1 MEIQKATG
9 EIEAFSSDKL
19 CDSIKAAGVPDQVA
33 EHVCSKVAQE
43 VQPGTS
49 TGKIFREALR
59 YLVKENLDFAANY
72 SLRRAVSSLGP
83 AGFLFEQYLEA
94 VLQAHGYKVER
105 NIILEG
111 QCVPH
116 EIDLRATRDNTHYL
130 IEAKYRNA
138 PGVKTHI
145 DVVMYADAR
154 LMDIEKKQA
163 KIEGGMFK
171 HKMWVITNTK
181 FTNKSIKYAT
191 CRGIRL
197 TGWNYPKGADLEK
210 FILEKRLYP
219 VTVLPSLSKY
229 AREQFAKHNML
240 LAQDVLPYSKDDLM
254 RKFDIPRTDAE
265 RIIHEA
271 AEIVE

>member
-9 EIEAFSSDKL
+9 EIETFSPEKL
-19 CDSIKAAGVPDQVA
+19 CESIVAAGVPEQTA
-33 EHVCSKVAQE
+33 AHVCGRIAE
-43 VQPGTS
+43 EIQPGMS
-49 TGKIFREALR
+49 TGRIFRQALR

-105 NIILEG
+105 NLILEG

-130 IEAKYRNA
+130 VEAKYRNA
-138 PGVKTHI
+138 PGIKTHI

-154 LMDIEKKQA
+154 LMDIEKKQT
-163 KIEGGMFK
+163 KLEEGHFK

-181 FTNKSIKYAT
+181 FTNKSIKYGT

-197 TGWNYPKGADLEK
+197 TGWNYPRGADLEK
-210 FILEKRLYP
+210 FILEKKLYP
-219 VTVLPSLSKY
+219 VTVLPSLTKY

-240 LAQDVLPYSKDDLM
+240 LAQDVLPYSKADLM
-254 RKFDIPRTDAE
+254 KKFDIPRSDAE

-271 AEIVE
+271 AEIIE